1 MGTEA
6 NAAASVA
13 LRAEA
18 QPAAQLQR
26 RSCSAAQLQRGAAA
40 AATACTA
47 ASATSVVADLHIED
61 LLEFAF
67 AFFAQIAKHLE

>member
-1 MGTEA
+1 MRVGTEA
-6 NAAASVA
+6 NAAASAA

-18 QPAAQLQR
+18 PCQR
-26 RSCSAAQLQRGAAA
+26 RSCTAAQLQRGAAA
-40 AATACTA
+40 AVTACTA

>member
-18 QPAAQLQR
+18 QP
-26 RSCSAAQLQRGAAA
+26 AAQLQRGAAA